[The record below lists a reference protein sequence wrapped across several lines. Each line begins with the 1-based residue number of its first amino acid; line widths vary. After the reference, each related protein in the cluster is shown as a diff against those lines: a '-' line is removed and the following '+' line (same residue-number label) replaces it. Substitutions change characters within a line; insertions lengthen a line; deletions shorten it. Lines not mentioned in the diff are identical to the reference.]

1 MKTIHALI
9 ICILLVGSEVS
20 FSQVGKPLDQPSKKP
35 VLYDDVHKDAIES
48 ARKSLLQQ
56 HHSVTAQL
64 PNLTATQKR
73 KILALE
79 KNRDRGLKQI
89 DNRLSALNQKL
100 QTLQNEPLATA
111 KAEIRSLQSKRMRQ
125 DAVYRNKI
133 RSLLTA
139 PQKKVFD
146 RIYK

>member
-1 MKTIHALI
+1 
-9 ICILLVGSEVS
+9 
-20 FSQVGKPLDQPSKKP
+20 SKKP

-56 HHSVTAQL
+56 HLSVTTQL
-64 PNLTATQKR
+64 PNLTAIQKR

-89 DNRLSALNQKL
+89 DNKLSALNQKL
-100 QTLQNEPLATA
+100 PTLQNEPLATA
-111 KAEIRSLQSKRMRQ
+111 TAEIRSLQSKRKRQ
-125 DAVYRNKI
+125 ETVYQNKI
-133 RSLLTA
+133 RSLLTG